1 MKLISIQTGLPKL
14 VTFHG
19 KDVTTGIFKS
29 PVTGSIKVNFLNLEG
44 DGQADLTV
52 HGGKDKA
59 VYAYSL
65 DTYDGWKKERPQD
78 TFNYGAFGENLTV
91 DHLPEDQIFI
101 GDTFELGTCILQVAQ
116 PRFPCFKLG
125 VMYQDMSIVKAFMKF
140 ARPGVYFRVL
150 REGQIRSGDE
160 FKLINR
166 EKTQLSVLD
175 LFKTQNHPID
185 PIKAREY
192 QNLASLPEYFREM
205 FRSIA
210 GPE

>member
-1 MKLISIQTGLPKL
+1 MELISIQTGLPKT
-14 VTFHG
+14 VSFHG

-29 PVTGSIKVNFLNLEG
+29 PVTGSVKVNFLNLEG

-59 VYAYSL
+59 VYGYSL
-65 DTYDGWKKERPQD
+65 DTYVSWKKERPND
-78 TFNYGAFGENLTV
+78 LFNYGAFGENLTI
-91 DHLPEDQIFI
+91 DHLPEDQVFI
-101 GDTFELGTCILQVAQ
+101 GDTYELGTCILQVAQ

-140 ARPGVYFRVL
+140 ARPGVYYRVIQ
-150 REGQIRSGDE
+150 EGQIKAGDE

-166 EKTQLSVLD
+166 EKTLLSVLE
-175 LFKTQNHPID
+175 LFHYQHQPVD

-192 QNLASLPEYFREM
+192 QDLTSLPEYFREM
-205 FRSIA
+205 FRTIA
-210 GPE
+210 DSE